1 MNNTDTFQIQ
11 VEVRQEYY
19 SDEMNKMI
27 ALKKKIAARM
37 QSVIGLQPD
46 IKIVEPR
53 SIERSMGKAK
63 QLSIFLENKK
73 GRFTEVAKILGEAGV
88 NMSAFTVA
96 ENSDFGILRLIVSD
110 TEKAISVLREKLY
123 AVSVADVVCLHC
135 PNQPGALAKAM
146 DIITSAGI
154 FIEYMYAFSQG
165 DAANVIIRP
174 DDVNKCA
181 EVLKANKLE
190 LIAASDLYKL

>member
-1 MNNTDTFQIQ
+1 MLI
-11 VEVRQEYY
+11 
-19 SDEMNKMI
+19 
-27 ALKKKIAARM
+27 
-37 QSVIGLQPD
+37 
-46 IKIVEPR
+46 
-53 SIERSMGKAK
+53 K

-110 TEKAISVLREKLY
+110 TDTAIRDRLY

>member
-1 MNNTDTFQIQ
+1 MTILSKSSIVIESGIILTEKMRRKIQ
-11 VEVRQEYY
+11 QEEERMRGVETRIQE
-19 SDEMNKMI
+19 I
-27 ALKKKIAARM
+27 RHAI
-37 QSVIGLQPD
+37 
-46 IKIVEPR
+46 
-53 SIERSMGKAK
+53 
-63 QLSIFLENKK
+63 
-73 GRFTEVAKILGEAGV
+73 FTEVAKILGEAGV

-110 TEKAISVLREKLY
+110 TDTAIKVLRDRLY

-165 DAANVIIRP
+165 EAANVIIRP
-174 DDVNKCA
+174 DNVEKCA

>member
-1 MNNTDTFQIQ
+1 MLI
-11 VEVRQEYY
+11 
-19 SDEMNKMI
+19 
-27 ALKKKIAARM
+27 
-37 QSVIGLQPD
+37 
-46 IKIVEPR
+46 
-53 SIERSMGKAK
+53 K

-73 GRFTEVAKILGEAGV
+73 GRFTEVAKILGEAG
-88 NMSAFTVA
+88 VA